1 VGSREGAGKW
11 GNVLLTVAAH
21 AGPNVTPGSVA
32 VVRDGTGLVTAVE
45 PAAVG
50 Q

>member
-1 VGSREGAGKW
+1 
-11 GNVLLTVAAH
+11 LLTAAEH
-21 AGPNVTPGSVA
+21 AGPNATPGPVA
-32 VVRDGTGLVTAVE
+32 VVRDETGLVTAVE

>member
-1 VGSREGAGKW
+1 MGSREKAGKW
-11 GNVLLTVAAH
+11 GNVLLTVADH
-21 AGPNVTPGSVA
+21 AGPNATPGSV
-32 VVRDGTGLVTAVE
+32 RLHETGLVTAVE

>member
-1 VGSREGAGKW
+1 M
-11 GNVLLTVAAH
+11 LTAAEH
-21 AGPNVTPGSVA
+21 AGPNTTSGSVA
-32 VVRDGTGLVTAVE
+32 VERDEECLVTAVE